1 MNSSPKQ
8 LDGYEILL
16 CVSGG
21 IACYKAADLASKL
34 VQSGAGVTVAM
45 TAAAAEFVK
54 PPTFQ
59 ALTRRAVFTSMWQ
72 STETYDSGHISLT
85 EKADLAILAPATANS
100 IAKLANGLADNLVST
115 MLLATAGS
123 CDVLVAPAMN
133 SRMFAHPAVQ
143 ANLERLRTMPGVHL
157 IGPAE
162 GRLACGTTGPGRMCE
177 PAEILSRAT
186 ELLRRKPAKKAS
198 KRDK

>member
-1 MNSSPKQ
+1 MDKS
-8 LDGYEILL
+8 LDGYEVLL

-34 VQSGAGVTVAM
+34 VQAGAGVTVAM
-45 TAAAAEFVK
+45 TPAAVEFVQ
-54 PPTFQ
+54 PLTFGS
-59 ALTRRAVFTSMWQ
+59 LTRRAVFTSMWQ
-72 STETYDSGHISLT
+72 STENHDSGHISLT
-85 EKADLAILAPATANS
+85 ERADLTILAPATANT
-100 IAKLANGLADNLVST
+100 IAKLAHGLADNLVST

-143 ANLERLRTMPGVHL
+143 TNIETLASMPGVHL

-177 PAEILSRAT
+177 PADILARAT
-186 ELLRRKPAKKAS
+186 ELLLRHAP
-198 KRDK
+198 KRLSGV

>member
-1 MNSSPKQ
+1 MEKS
-8 LDGYEILL
+8 LDGYEVLL

-45 TAAAAEFVK
+45 TPAAAEFVA
-54 PPTFQ
+54 PLTFQ
-59 ALTRRAVFTSMWQ
+59 SLTRRAVFTSMWQ
-72 STETYDSGHISLT
+72 STENHDSGHISLT
-85 EKADLAILAPATANS
+85 ERADLTLLAPATANS
-100 IAKLANGLADNLVST
+100 IAKLAHGLADNLVST
-115 MLLATAGS
+115 MLLATASS

-143 ANLERLRTMPGVHL
+143 ANLERLRTMKGVHL

-162 GRLACGTTGPGRMCE
+162 GRLACGTTGPGRMSE
-177 PAEILSRAT
+177 PADILTRAT
-186 ELLRRKPAKKAS
+186 ELLLRNPP
-198 KRDK
+198 KRLA